1 PSAAFLYDSHL
12 ASEVD
17 DFAIAGD
24 AGSIENVELR
34 FFERGSHFVLDN
46 FHPRAA
52 ADDIVAFFQRSDAAD
67 IHAHGGVKLERV
79 AASGGFGVAEHD
91 TNFHANLVD
100 EDDHGLGTRNS
111 RRKFPQGL
119 RHQSS
124 LQSHMGVAHLTF
136 DFRFRH
142 QRGDRV
148 DGQDVDG
155 AAAYQGFGDFQRLFA
170 VVRLG
175 DQKIVGLN
183 AEFLGIT

>member
-1 PSAAFLYDSHL
+1 RRLRLRTLQSGFFHHLRHYLNRSLRMFLKELLGRLASLSDSLAAKRIPSAAFLYDSHL

-34 FFERGSHFVLDN
+34 FFERGCYFVLDD

-100 EDDHGLGTRNS
+100 EDDHGLGTGNS

-119 RHQSS
+119 R
-124 LQSHMGVAHLTF
+124 
-136 DFRFRH
+136 
-142 QRGDRV
+142 
-148 DGQDVDG
+148 
-155 AAAYQGFGDFQRLFA
+155 
-170 VVRLG
+170 
-175 DQKIVGLN
+175 
-183 AEFLGIT
+183 